1 MLKNKLKYALGIA
14 TIGLTATTII
24 WARKQ
29 YKKMLGNKITIHSF
43 DITDLTL
50 NKIGIEVFFNYFNN
64 TDIKITLVSQKY
76 DIYLDDKYV
85 ASLQNDST
93 NVIQPNTTSVIG
105 VKGDF
110 NLQKI
115 SKNLN
120 INPIKLF
127 LLPKNQRIR
136 IDMKLKVKLLFFNV
150 TIPFSYEDS
159 VKNLT
164 GMK

>member
-1 MLKNKLKYALGIA
+1 MLKTKLKYALGIA

-29 YKKMLGNKITIHSF
+29 YKKMLSNKVDINSF
-43 DITDLTL
+43 KVTDISL
-50 NKIGIEVFFNYFNN
+50 NNIGIEVFFNYFNN

-76 DIYLDDKYV
+76 DIYLDDKFV
-85 ASLQNDST
+85 ASLINDST
-93 NVIQPNTTSVIG
+93 NVIKPNTTSVIG
-105 VKGDF
+105 VRGEFD
-110 NLQKI
+110 LMKI

-127 LLPKNQRIR
+127 LLPKNQRVR

-164 GMK
+164 GLK

>member
-1 MLKNKLKYALGIA
+1 MLKTKLKYALGIA

-29 YKKMLGNKITIHSF
+29 YKKMLSNKVDINSF
-43 DITDLTL
+43 KVTDIAF
-50 NKIGIEVFFNYFNN
+50 NNIGIEVFFNYFNN
-64 TDIKITLVSQKY
+64 TDIKITLVNQKY
-76 DIYLDDKYV
+76 DIYLDNKFV
-85 ASLQNDST
+85 ASLINDST
-93 NVIQPNTTSVIG
+93 NVIKPNTTSVIG
-105 VKGDF
+105 VRGEFD
-110 NLQKI
+110 LMKI

-127 LLPKNQRIR
+127 LLPKNQRVR

-164 GMK
+164 GLK

>member
-1 MLKNKLKYALGIA
+1 MLKTKLKYALGIA

-24 WARKQ
+24 YARKQ
-29 YKKMLGNKITIHSF
+29 YKKMLSNKVDINSF
-43 DITDLTL
+43 KVTDIAL
-50 NKIGIEVFFNYFNN
+50 NNIGIEVFFNYFNN

-76 DIYLDDKYV
+76 DIYLDDKFV
-85 ASLQNDST
+85 ASLINDST
-93 NVIQPNTTSVIG
+93 NVIKPNTTSVIG
-105 VKGDF
+105 VRGEFD
-110 NLQKI
+110 LMKI

-127 LLPKNQRIR
+127 LLPKNQRVR

-164 GMK
+164 GLK

>member
-1 MLKNKLKYALGIA
+1 MLKTKLKYALGIA

-29 YKKMLGNKITIHSF
+29 YKKMLSNKIDINSF
-43 DITDLTL
+43 KVTDIAL
-50 NKIGIEVFFNYFNN
+50 NNIGIEVFFNYFNN

-76 DIYLDDKYV
+76 DIYLDDKFV
-85 ASLQNDST
+85 ASLINDST
-93 NVIQPNTTSVIG
+93 NVIKPNTTSVIG
-105 VKGDF
+105 VRGEFD
-110 NLQKI
+110 LIKI

-127 LLPKNQRIR
+127 LLPKNQRVR

-164 GMK
+164 GLK

>member
-1 MLKNKLKYALGIA
+1 MLKTKLKYALGIA

-29 YKKMLGNKITIHSF
+29 YKKMLSNKVDINSF
-43 DITDLTL
+43 KVTDIAL
-50 NKIGIEVFFNYFNN
+50 NNIGIEVFFNYFNN

-76 DIYLDDKYV
+76 DIYIDDKFV
-85 ASLQNDST
+85 ASLINDST
-93 NVIQPNTTSVIG
+93 NVIKPNTTSVIG
-105 VKGDF
+105 VRGEFD
-110 NLQKI
+110 LMKI

-127 LLPKNQRIR
+127 LLPKNQRVR

-164 GMK
+164 GLK

>member
-1 MLKNKLKYALGIA
+1 MLKTKLKYALGIV

-29 YKKMLGNKITIHSF
+29 YKKMLSNKVDINSF
-43 DITDLTL
+43 KVTDIAL
-50 NKIGIEVFFNYFNN
+50 NNIGIEVFFNYFNN

-76 DIYLDDKYV
+76 DIYLDDKFV
-85 ASLQNDST
+85 ASLINDST
-93 NVIQPNTTSVIG
+93 NVIKPNTTSVIG
-105 VKGDF
+105 VRGEFD
-110 NLQKI
+110 LMKI

-127 LLPKNQRIR
+127 LLPKNQRVR

-164 GMK
+164 GLK

>member
-14 TIGLTATTII
+14 TIGLTATTFI

-29 YKKMLGNKITIHSF
+29 YKKMLSNKVDMNSF
-43 DITDLTL
+43 EFTDISL
-50 NKIGIEVFFNYFNN
+50 NKIGINVFFNYFNN
-64 TDIKITLVSQKY
+64 TDIKIPLVSQKY

-85 ASLQNDST
+85 ASLKNDST
-93 NVIQPNTTSVIG
+93 NVIMPNTTSVIG
-105 VKGDF
+105 VRGEF
-110 NLQKI
+110 NLNQI

-136 IDMKLKVKLLFFNV
+136 IDMKLKVRLLFFNV

>member
-1 MLKNKLKYALGIA
+1 MLKTKLKYALGIA

-29 YKKMLGNKITIHSF
+29 YKKMLSNKVDINSF
-43 DITDLTL
+43 KVTDIAL
-50 NKIGIEVFFNYFNN
+50 NNIGIEVFFNYFNN
-64 TDIKITLVSQKY
+64 TDIKITLVNQKY
-76 DIYLDDKYV
+76 DIYIDDKFV
-85 ASLQNDST
+85 ASLINDST
-93 NVIQPNTTSVIG
+93 NVIKPNTTSVIG
-105 VKGDF
+105 VRGEFD
-110 NLQKI
+110 LMKI

-127 LLPKNQRIR
+127 LLPKNQRVR

-164 GMK
+164 GLK

>member
-1 MLKNKLKYALGIA
+1 MLKTKLKYALGIA

-29 YKKMLGNKITIHSF
+29 YKKMLSNKVDINSF
-43 DITDLTL
+43 KVTDIAF
-50 NKIGIEVFFNYFNN
+50 NNIGIEVFFNYFNN

-76 DIYLDDKYV
+76 DIYLDDKFV
-85 ASLQNDST
+85 ASLINDST
-93 NVIQPNTTSVIG
+93 NVIKPNTTSVIG
-105 VKGDF
+105 VRGEFD
-110 NLQKI
+110 LMKI

-127 LLPKNQRIR
+127 LLPKNQRVR

-164 GMK
+164 GLK